1 MTDTLA
7 IGQPPIPVTLRR
19 SARARRLSLR
29 VSTLDGRV
37 TLTVPPR
44 TAARTARA
52 FAESKEAWLRAQLT
66 HIAPPVIV
74 GPGTVLTVLDRP
86 VTLADGPR
94 LRLDGATLYVTSP
107 KQAQAWVKEQ
117 ARAALAAASD
127 RYAAQLGRRYARLTL
142 RDTRSRWGS
151 CTSDRRLM
159 FSWRLALAPLP
170 VLDYVAAHE
179 VAHLEH
185 MDHSPAFWRV
195 VERLCPDWRTH
206 RDWLRRHGASLHAIR
221 FDT

>member
-29 VSTLDGRV
+29 VSSLDGRV

-44 TAARTARA
+44 TAQRTAHA
-52 FAESKEAWLRAQLT
+52 FAESKAAWLRAQLDR
-66 HIAPPVIV
+66 IPPTMAV
-74 GPGTVLTVLDRP
+74 GPGTQLSVLDRT
-86 VTLADGPR
+86 VTLATGPR
-94 LRLDGATLYVTSP
+94 LRLQDGTLFVTTP
-107 KQAQAWVKEQ
+107 KQAEAWVKEQ
-117 ARAALAAASD
+117 ARIALTQASD
-127 RYAAQLGRRYARLTL
+127 RYAAQLGRSYTRLTL

-159 FSWRLALAPLP
+159 YSWRLALAPVA

-179 VAHLEH
+179 VAHLEV
-185 MDHSPAFWRV
+185 MDHSPNFWRV
-195 VERLCPDWRTH
+195 VERMCPDWRSH
-206 RDWLRRHGASLHAIR
+206 RDWLRHHGHRLHAIR
-221 FDT
+221 FDA